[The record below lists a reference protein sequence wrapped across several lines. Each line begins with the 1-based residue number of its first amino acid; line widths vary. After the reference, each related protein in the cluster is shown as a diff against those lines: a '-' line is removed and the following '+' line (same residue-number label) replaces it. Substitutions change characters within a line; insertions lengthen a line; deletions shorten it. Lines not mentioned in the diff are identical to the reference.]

1 MSKGWQAWDETAKAR
16 LRLRAAEACT
26 KAGLPTPAAER
37 YATPGQ
43 LALELDRKVVQR
55 AHMEV
60 IDDAFAKVDSGEVDR
75 VLLLT
80 PPQVGKT
87 SRMVWG
93 LFWWMMRHPN
103 DPLILASYAA
113 ALASTRGR
121 MARTLVETY
130 GAQFGLVRD
139 RSQWARNDWQ
149 TTSGAA
155 LRTGG
160 MDSGLTG
167 NPAAAVFIDD
177 PHKDRAEADSP
188 TMREAVWN
196 TYSSSVL
203 SRLRPGGPL
212 FIIQTRWHADDLG
225 GRVLKEEGDLA
236 EGGRWLVLHMEAI
249 ATGKVRDPLGRQ
261 PGEPLTHPWIPP
273 QDTVEALRHWQ
284 EKKATS
290 TIRDWFALYQGD
302 PQPAEGALLNEDQVK
317 AHSTSDLPEPARV
330 GVGVDPSGGG
340 RDEAGIIGGFLGVD
354 GKLYWTEDR
363 SAAMSSDEW
372 SRETCLLAHELG
384 AEVIFAEANYGRDL
398 VHLAIRTAWDALQ
411 REEQIPKGALCP
423 RIKLVNSKR
432 GKLLR
437 AEPIAQQV
445 IEDRARFGGPL
456 KEFKNEWMTWQPPAP
471 GRTSWSPGRLDAG
484 VHLAYGL
491 LKVPGASAVV
501 STVADKPKTPTGASR
516 MAKRTIDRRR
526 AS

>member
-1 MSKGWQAWDETAKAR
+1 MSKGWQAWDEAAKVR

-43 LALELDRKVVQR
+43 LALDLDRKVVQR

-60 IDDAFAKVDSGEVDR
+60 IDDAFRQVDAGEVDR
-75 VLLLT
+75 VLLIT

-87 SRMVWG
+87 SRMIWG

-121 MARTLVETY
+121 MARTLVEKY
-130 GAQFGLVRD
+130 GPQFGLVKD

-203 SRLRPGGPL
+203 SRLRPRGPL
-212 FIIQTRWHADDLG
+212 FIIQTRWHEDDLG

-249 ATGKVRDPLGRQ
+249 ASGKVRDPLGRL
-261 PGEPLTHPWIPP
+261 PGEPLSHPWIPP
-273 QDTVEALRHWQ
+273 EDHVEALRHWQ

-290 TIRDWFALYQGD
+290 TVRDWFALYQGD
-302 PQPAEGALLNEDQVK
+302 PQPSEGALLTTDMVQARTETGELPDQVK
-317 AHSTSDLPEPARV
+317 AVVA
-330 GVGVDPSGGG
+330 VDPSGGG
-340 RDEAGIIGGFLGVD
+340 RDDAGIVAGFRDANSRVHWTHDWSGVM
-354 GKLYWTEDR
+354 
-363 SAAMSSDEW
+363 AADDW
-372 SRETCLLAHELG
+372 SRQACRLAYLTDADEIVVET
-384 AEVIFAEANYGRDL
+384 NYGGDAMKL
-398 VHLAIRTAWDALQ
+398 VIRTAWDALQ
-411 REEQIPKGALCP
+411 RAGEIPADVLPP
-423 RIKLVNSKR
+423 RIREVKAKK
-432 GKLLR
+432 GKYIR

-445 IEDRARFGGPL
+445 IEDRLRFGTNL
-456 KEFKNEWMTWQPPAP
+456 IDLARQWTTFQT
-471 GRTSWSPGRLDAG
+471 TSPNSPGNLDASVYVG
-484 VHLAYGL
+484 YAL
-491 LKVPGASAVV
+491 LKIPGAEGKVL
-501 STVADKPKTPTGASR
+501 TVADKPKVPTGKSAL
-516 MAKRTIDRRR
+516 ARRQIPR
-526 AS
+526 GR